1 MTTPLTDRYLEARQH
16 LNLTPEQVALID
28 QRIAGYSLTLDDI
41 DMFNSAE
48 KVEGAFEFE
57 RLIETFAIL
66 ARLPHRDAIQ
76 MALGLIG
83 ERALHRRPTGPADRP
98 AVTEF
103 ETRIEGLVRHLG
115 GDDWQLTAR
124 DGAVL
129 QEGTTDALMSI
140 GVTFPHGTDTDIE
153 QEAA

>member
-1 MTTPLTDRYLEARQH
+1 MNNTE
-16 LNLTPEQVALID
+16 
-28 QRIAGYSLTLDDI
+28 
-41 DMFNSAE
+41 
-48 KVEGAFEFE
+48 
-57 RLIETFAIL
+57 
-66 ARLPHRDAIQ
+66 
-76 MALGLIG
+76 
-83 ERALHRRPTGPADRP
+83 RP

-103 ETRIEGLVRHLG
+103 ETRIEGTVRHLG

-140 GVTFPHGTDTDIE
+140 GVTFPHGTDLKHD